1 MYLVP
6 VERLQSNGRAPWCS
20 SHLAAVMNP
29 GCHAVPPPILV
40 IPERK
45 HVSATDGT
53 SIMSCLK
60 MTDPMYN
67 IYIYVYIYVYIYI
80 YVYVY
85 IHIHMYIHIW
95 SVTPPSSFFYI
106 HWQQEM
112 APILRDTMYMMFTFI
127 RYINIANVERERD
140 YQLGWSLMP

>member
-45 HVSATDGT
+45 HVSATERL
-53 SIMSCLK
+53 SCLALK
-60 MTDPMYN
+60 WLILCIIYMYIH
-67 IYIYVYIYVYIYI
+67 IYMYIYI